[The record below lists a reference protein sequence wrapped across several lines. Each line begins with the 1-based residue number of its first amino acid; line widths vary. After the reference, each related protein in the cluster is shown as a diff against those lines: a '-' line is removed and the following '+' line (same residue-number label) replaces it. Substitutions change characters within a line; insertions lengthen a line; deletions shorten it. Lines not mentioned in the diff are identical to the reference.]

1 MEYYEKENSV
11 VLKNVKNFNIEEILE
26 CGQCFRFEKIDDLKY
41 KIVAYGKVL
50 YITQIEDSV
59 EFTPCNKEEFENI

>member
-41 KIVAYGKVL
+41 KIVAYGRVL
-50 YITQIEDSV
+50 YIIESKFV
-59 EFTPCNKEEFENI
+59 F

>member
-26 CGQCFRFEKIDDLKY
+26 CGQCFRFEKIENLKY
-41 KIVAYGKVL
+41 KIIKL
-50 YITQIEDSV
+50 YLLLQIKKYMV
-59 EFTPCNKEEFENI
+59 RLF

>member
-41 KIVAYGKVL
+41 KDSCLWQGIVYYSDRGQCRIYSL
-50 YITQIEDSV
+50 
-59 EFTPCNKEEFENI
+59 

>member
-26 CGQCFRFEKIDDLKY
+26 CGQCFRFEKI
-41 KIVAYGKVL
+41 
-50 YITQIEDSV
+50 E
-59 EFTPCNKEEFENI
+59 